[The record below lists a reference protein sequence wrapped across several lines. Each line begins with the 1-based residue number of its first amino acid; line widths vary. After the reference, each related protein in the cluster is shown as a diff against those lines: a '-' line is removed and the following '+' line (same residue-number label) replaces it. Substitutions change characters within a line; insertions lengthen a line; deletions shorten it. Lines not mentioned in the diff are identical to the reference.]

1 VFLHSY
7 LDALVLES
15 GLAILFIYSQFISIV
30 LDLKHQELLCQSVRV
45 LVSGLIF
52 HGVIGVVMKFIASA
66 GTMVWISIIGE

>member
-1 VFLHSY
+1 LSPDLIWPCSLVFLHSY
-7 LDALVLES
+7 LDAL
-15 GLAILFIYSQFISIV
+15 
-30 LDLKHQELLCQSVRV
+30 SVRV

>member
-15 GLAILFIYSQFISIV
+15 GLAILFIYSQFISLV
-30 LDLKHQELLCQSVRV
+30 LDLKHQELLCHSVRV